1 MKNKKSLFSRLMACM
16 LVLVMVFS
24 LTACGS
30 SGDNPPSGGN
40 SSNPGGSGG
49 GENNPPAN
57 ATTYKFEAE
66 YANITGSVPG
76 LVSVF
81 FGASNNCWLDPIEG
95 GSNGYGVTNLYVE
108 GNEDNVPVI
117 TFTIVSDAEA
127 EATIALCIGANWEFD
142 ASFNTSYLDT
152 NAGTDYPL
160 TFNGTALSSSDKIT
174 GSSIEV
180 VKDDDDNVIKK
191 ASDMIV
197 ANYGTVTLKQG
208 ENTFTLT
215 ATAASKCIDYLQIT
229 TTAKVTMEEDHT
241 HTYRVYSEDD
251 FEYVEKTV

>member
-24 LTACGS
+24 LTACGDN
-30 SGDNPPSGGN
+30 GDNPSGGN
-40 SSNPGGSGG
+40 SSNPGGGGG

-66 YANITGSVPG
+66 YAKITGSVPG

-142 ASFNTSYLDT
+142 ASFNTTYLDT

-174 GSSIEV
+174 GSNIEV

-208 ENTFTLT
+208 ENTFTIT
-215 ATAASKCIDYLQIT
+215 ATAGSKCIDYLQIT

-251 FEYVEKTV
+251 FEYVEKAV

>member
-24 LTACGS
+24 LTACG
-30 SGDNPPSGGN
+30 DTNEGGN
-40 SSNPGGSGG
+40 SSNPGGNTPSG
-49 GENNPPAN
+49 NNPPAN

-66 YANITGSVPG
+66 YAKITGSVPG

-142 ASFNTSYLDT
+142 ASFNTTYLDT

-208 ENTFTLT
+208 ENTFTIT
-215 ATAASKCIDYLQIT
+215 ATAGSKCIDYLQIT

-251 FEYVEKTV
+251 FEYVEKAV

>member
-16 LVLVMVFS
+16 LVLVMILS

-30 SGDNPPSGGN
+30 NGDNPGGGN
-40 SSNPGGSGG
+40 SSNPGGGG
-49 GENNPPAN
+49 GDENNPPAN

-208 ENTFTLT
+208 ENTFTIT

-251 FEYVEKTV
+251 FEYVEKAV